1 MKNVFLF
8 FILLTNRYE
17 SYLEYHVLYRKIFN
31 MNKYNNSHIIKAY
44 LQFSLI
50 ICISSYTLF
59 CHFIPFLSFLLLFII
74 ITINGNCAGKTQL
87 VKWLR
92 LQLIF
97 SVGLKQSTRRDLNKN
112 WSLLKKRRKKAIF
125 YISLQRLQV
134 SLKNK
139 L

>member
-1 MKNVFLF
+1 MIFFLF

-74 ITINGNCAGKTQL
+74 TTINGNCAGKTQL

-112 WSLLKKRRKKAIF
+112 WSLLKKWRKKAIF
-125 YISLQRLQV
+125 YISLQRLQL

>member
-1 MKNVFLF
+1 MVWFFLF

-74 ITINGNCAGKTQL
+74 TTINENCAGKTQL

-112 WSLLKKRRKKAIF
+112 WSLLKKWRKKAIF
-125 YISLQRLQV
+125 YISLQRLQL